1 MRVHINRFGGIWLLF
16 CGNTRDASLKQER
29 EAGILTASGSGVSY
43 FCELGMQE
51 K

>member
-1 MRVHINRFGGIWLLF
+1 MRVYNRFGGMQDLAVFLW
-16 CGNTRDASLKQER
+16 DASVKQER

>member
-1 MRVHINRFGGIWLLF
+1 M
-16 CGNTRDASLKQER
+16 RDASVKQER